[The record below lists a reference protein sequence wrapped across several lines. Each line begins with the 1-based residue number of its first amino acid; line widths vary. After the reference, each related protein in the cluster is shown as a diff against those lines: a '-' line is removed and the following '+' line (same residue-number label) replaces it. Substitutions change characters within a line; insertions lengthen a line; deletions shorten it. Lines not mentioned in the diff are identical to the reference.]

1 MEFQEAME
9 RARAAAYEP
18 SAAVDW
24 DLVEYAG
31 AGVGEDGEAG
41 IVASYLDHH
50 LPRWYRALT
59 MEGAFPWADLEA
71 RVLAQPVLPIPT
83 AERNEAESMRSTCA
97 WWREMLAELDAQDE
111 EARWRGWLCAWVLG
125 WEDKASLTAWLAS
138 QVQHKLPQAKPH
150 PHPYHSE
157 SVVVSGDDEKWII
170 IAHSEKIVR
179 APTSVMEIAFW
190 RGERPLSI
198 FADENWSL
206 ASIAQAAQQ
215 CLIRI
220 PDRIVARFDL
230 RRWQTSLGFE
240 V

>member
-18 SAAVDW
+18 NAAVDW

-41 IVASYLDHH
+41 LVASYLDHH

-59 MEGAFPWADLEA
+59 LEGAFPWADLEA
-71 RVLAQPVLPIPT
+71 RFLAQPVLPIPT
-83 AERNEAESMRSTCA
+83 AERNEAESMRSACA
-97 WWREMLAELDAQDE
+97 VWRETLGALDTQDE

-125 WEDKASLTAWLAS
+125 WEDWRDLLGFCKRTIEFRGLSVDIREPNINSIYFRGENVVLVNTLHELDKRPLWLWGGSSFA
-138 QVQHKLPQAKPH
+138 LF
-150 PHPYHSE
+150 
-157 SVVVSGDDEKWII
+157 G
-170 IAHSEKIVR
+170 
-179 APTSVMEIAFW
+179 
-190 RGERPLSI
+190 GERPLS
-198 FADENWSL
+198 FTTNPPMTPEKV
-206 ASIAQAAQQ
+206 AQAAQQ
-215 CLIRI
+215 CFIRI
-220 PDRIVARFDL
+220 PDRIVARFGL